1 LSLWVSSFECLVLCI
16 VFCILCMVYRVLR
29 FVYCVLCFGFL
40 GPKGIR
46 FGWRLRSRV
55 KGLGLIVNNLRLKMY
70 GVGLRVRGLGFRILS
85 LRSKGSRFGV

>member
-1 LSLWVSSFECLVLCI
+1 MYYVLC
-16 VFCILCMVYRVLR
+16 
-29 FVYCVLCFGFL
+29 FVYCVRVLCFGFWR
-40 GPKGIR
+40 PKGIR
-46 FGWRLRSRV
+46 FGWRLRYRV